1 MTPHKSVRSR
11 YALSFFTLCL
21 LSFQP
26 LAIAQNMAP
35 AAPIYSG
42 ITAAEL
48 AHQQPIHWV
57 SVAQIKNSLQGR
69 PPIAV
74 GFDIDDT
81 VLYSTPGF
89 YRGQKMFSPGS
100 DDYLNNPQFWEKM
113 NNGWDE
119 FSIPKQVARQL
130 IAMHLQRGDQVYF
143 ITARTPTQT
152 ETVSHTLQQDF
163 SIPESKMNPVI
174 FSGFRP
180 GQNTKVSWIKQK
192 NIRIY
197 YGDADSDI
205 TAAREAGARGIRVL
219 RAANS
224 SYLPLPKAGDLG
236 EEVITDSEY

>member
-1 MTPHKSVRSR
+1 MKLRILVLSLCVASVV
-11 YALSFFTLCL
+11 AL
-21 LSFQP
+21 QP
-26 LAIAQNMAP
+26 LAQAKNTAP
-35 AAPIYSG
+35 VTPLYQG
-42 ITAAEL
+42 VTAAEL
-48 AHQQPIHWV
+48 SHQQPVHWI

-89 YRGQKMFSPGS
+89 YRGQKMFSPGN

-119 FSIPKQVARQL
+119 FSIPKRVARQL

-143 ITARTPTQT
+143 ITARTPTKT
-152 ETVSHTLQQDF
+152 ETVSRILQQDF
-163 SIPESKMNPVI
+163 NIPQDKMNPVI
-174 FSGFRP
+174 FSDFRP
-180 GQNTKVSWIKQK
+180 GQNTKITWIKQK

-205 TAAREAGARGIRVL
+205 TAARAAGARGIRVL
-219 RAANS
+219 RATNS
-224 SYLPLPKAGDLG
+224 SYLPLPKAGGLG

>member
-1 MTPHKSVRSR
+1 MRLRKLLFSLCT
-11 YALSFFTLCL
+11 LSL
-21 LSFQP
+21 LVLQP
-26 LAIAQNMAP
+26 LAQASEVQP
-35 AAPIYSG
+35 ATPLYSG
-42 ITAAEL
+42 ITAAGL
-48 AHQQPIHWV
+48 AHRQPIHWV
-57 SVAQIKNSLQGR
+57 SVAQIENNLRGR
-69 PPIAV
+69 PPMAV

-89 YRGQKMFSPGS
+89 YRGQKMFSPGNN
-100 DDYLNNPQFWEKM
+100 DYLNNPQFWEKM

-130 IAMHLQRGDQVYF
+130 IQMHLQRGDQVYF
-143 ITARTPTQT
+143 ITARTPTST
-152 ETVSHTLQQDF
+152 ETVSRILQQDF
-163 SIPESKMNPVI
+163 SIPQDKMNPVI
-174 FSGFRP
+174 FSGFRA
-180 GQNTKVSWIKQK
+180 GENTKIRWIKQK